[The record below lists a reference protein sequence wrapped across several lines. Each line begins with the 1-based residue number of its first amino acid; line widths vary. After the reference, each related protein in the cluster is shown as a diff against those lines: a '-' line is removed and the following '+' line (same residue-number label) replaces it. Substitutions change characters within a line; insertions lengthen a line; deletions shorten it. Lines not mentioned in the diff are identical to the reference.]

1 MSYEFKDAQ
10 QLMGISLQ
18 LLTPKAQA
26 ERTFTES

>member
-18 LLTPKAQA
+18 LLTRGLPKVKN
-26 ERTFTES
+26 R